1 MTKYKIKINYNDTMW
16 NPFKK
21 SKEYKAD
28 DGYQDITEYSACV
41 NAGFIYKQ
49 IYDLFKERINELYT
63 LFNERGENELKEG
76 YNFILLQKEPIK
88 ICDNKELNES
98 LIREA
103 LYDTNKRVCERIP
116 ELRIVVEDIEM
127 ITDRNIYIKKY
138 YVYTIKI
145 SHDDVIELYH
155 IKFRV
160 KPSPQ
165 EINNGNEICVTV
177 YSVDKNIY
185 KLI

>member
-1 MTKYKIKINYNDTMW
+1 MW

-21 SKEYKAD
+21 SKQTD
-28 DGYQDITEYSACV
+28 DEYQDTREYTACV
-41 NAGFIYKQ
+41 NAEFIYRR
-49 IYDLFKERINELYT
+49 IYSLFKEHI
-63 LFNERGENELKEG
+63 NELKEG
-76 YNFILLQKEPIK
+76 DNFILFQEEPIK

-98 LIREA
+98 LIHKA
-103 LYDTNKRVCERIP
+103 LYDINKHVCNRIP
-116 ELRIVVEDIEM
+116 ELCIIKAIER
-127 ITDRNIYIKKY
+127 ITDSNIYIKKY

-145 SHDDVIELYH
+145 SHDDVIEIYD

-160 KPSPQ
+160 HPSPK

-177 YSVDKNIY
+177 YGVDKNIY